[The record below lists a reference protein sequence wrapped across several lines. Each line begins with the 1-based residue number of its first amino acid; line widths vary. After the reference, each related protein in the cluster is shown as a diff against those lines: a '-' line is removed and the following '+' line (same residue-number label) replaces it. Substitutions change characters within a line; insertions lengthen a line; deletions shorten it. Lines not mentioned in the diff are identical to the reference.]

1 MMKFL
6 GLPNINWRPL
16 RLLIAVFCCTFLLFS
31 SGLTALAASNPDQ
44 GVMPLKSIEQKS
56 KKALQ
61 SEPRSL
67 EEVQAEAKKGT
78 NGVQGSADRDKMK
91 NPSNAD
97 SDATSVEEQVSD
109 VLSDLTGKGK

>member
-1 MMKFL
+1 MKFF

-16 RLLIAVFCCTFLLFS
+16 RFLIAVVCCTFLLFS
-31 SGLTALAASNPDQ
+31 SSFTALAASNSDQ
-44 GVMPLKSIEQKS
+44 GVMPLKGIEQKS

-67 EEVQAEAKKGT
+67 EEVQAEAKKGI
-78 NGVQGSADRDKMK
+78 NAVQGDANREKMK

-109 VLSDLTGKGK
+109 VLSDFTGKGK

>member
-1 MMKFL
+1 MKIFL
-6 GLPNINWRPL
+6 SLPNINWRPL
-16 RLLIAVFCCTFLLFS
+16 RFLTVVFCCTLLLFS
-31 SGLTALAASNPDQ
+31 SCLTALAASNPEQ
-44 GVMPLKSIEQKS
+44 GVMPLKGIEQKS

-67 EEVQAEAKKGT
+67 EEVQGEAKKGI
-78 NGVQGSADRDKMK
+78 NAVQGAADHEKMK

-109 VLSDLTGKGK
+109 VLSDVTCKGK

>member
-16 RLLIAVFCCTFLLFS
+16 RFLSVLFCCTLLLFS
-31 SGLTALAASNPDQ
+31 TCLTALAASNPDQ
-44 GVMPLKSIEQKS
+44 SVMPLKGIEQKS
-56 KKALQ
+56 KKALK

-67 EEVQAEAKKGT
+67 EEVQGEAKKGI
-78 NGVQGSADRDKMK
+78 NAVQGGANREKMK

-109 VLSDLTGKGK
+109 VLSDFKGK